1 MIPSKRG
8 GVLKRFAMM
17 WFVVALTTPNFAG
30 ASSQVRFEDYFVEGA
45 LRVDIIH
52 AGKVDE
58 DVISVRRV
66 IKEPFWSGPRNKL
79 IPEFDH
85 GKYRL
90 DVIDSAS
97 GNVIY
102 RYGFGTLFGEWITTD
117 EAKNTR
123 RAFEETLE
131 MPYPKAPVI
140 IKVHLRDSKGAMDE
154 IFSVNVDPA
163 FHQIGRSPKLPALAE
178 AEVIELQVVG
188 DHSEK
193 VDILVLGD
201 GYLVTEKEKFRGD
214 LDRFMENFFESD
226 PFKSRWEDFNIRA
239 VYLPSNTSGV
249 DEPRKGIHS
258 DTPFGM
264 MFNMFDLP
272 RYCMTEDVWAIHDA
286 AAQVP
291 HDAILLMANSSRYGG
306 GAIYNHYTV
315 FVSDNEYDDYLT
327 VHEFGHGF
335 VGLGDE
341 YYSSSVAYNEFYPAG
356 VEPWEPNITALL
368 DPANV
373 KWKRF
378 VDEGTP
384 LPTPEEDD
392 AWRDKVGAFEGA
404 GYAAKNLFRPAK
416 DCKMFSKGN
425 KNFCAVCED
434 AAIRMINH
442 YADRQEH
449 PVQ

>member
-1 MIPSKRG
+1 MIAARRQ
-8 GVLKRFAMM
+8 LALRL
-17 WFVVALTTPNFAG
+17 FVAKVGLVFILAANTAG
-30 ASSQVRFEDYFVEGA
+30 AADEVRFDDYFVDGA
-45 LRVDIIH
+45 MRIDIIH
-52 AGKVDE
+52 AGGASE
-58 DVISVRRV
+58 DVVSMRRI
-66 IKEPFWSGPRNKL
+66 IKEPYWSGPRDKL
-79 IPEFDH
+79 IPDFDR

-90 DVIDSAS
+90 DVVDAAS
-97 GNVIY
+97 GKVIY
-102 RYGFGTLFGEWITTD
+102 RHGFSTLFGEWITTD
-117 EAKNTR
+117 EATKVR

-131 MPYPKAPVI
+131 TPYPKAPVI
-140 IKVHLRDSKGAMDE
+140 IKVYLRDNQGAMNE
-154 IFSVNVDPA
+154 IFSVDVDPT
-163 FHQIGRSPKLPALAE
+163 FHQIGRSRKLPALAE
-178 AEVIELQVVG
+178 AEIIELQVVG
-188 DHSEK
+188 DHSQK
-193 VDILVLGD
+193 VDILLLGD

-214 LDRFMENFFESD
+214 LDHFMENFFESE

-239 VYLPSNTSGV
+239 VYLPSNTSGI
-249 DEPRKGIHS
+249 DEPRKGIYS

-315 FVSDNEYDDYLT
+315 FVSDNEFDDYLT

-341 YYSSSVAYNEFYPAG
+341 YYTSSVAYNEFYPPG

-368 DPANV
+368 DTSNL

-378 VDEGTP
+378 VESGTP
-384 LPTPEEDD
+384 LPTPETEE
-392 AWRDKVGAFEGA
+392 AWVSRVGAFEGA

-425 KNFCAVCED
+425 KDFCKVCED
-434 AAIRMINH
+434 AVTRMIDH
-442 YADRQEH
+442 YSGR
-449 PVQ
+449 